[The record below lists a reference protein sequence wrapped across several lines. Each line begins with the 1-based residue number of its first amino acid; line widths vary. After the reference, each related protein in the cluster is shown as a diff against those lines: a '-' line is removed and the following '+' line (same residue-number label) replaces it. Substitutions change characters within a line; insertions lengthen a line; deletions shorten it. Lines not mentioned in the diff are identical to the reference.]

1 MGGVSICTAIPL
13 TGHHVMSFSHCNVTK
28 KRKRDFLF
36 DVVLATFSFLIVTN
50 FHTCQIS
57 KLKRMYTQS
66 SRDGR
71 EVITCNK
78 NKN

>member
-1 MGGVSICTAIPL
+1 M
-13 TGHHVMSFSHCNVTK
+13 
-28 KRKRDFLF
+28 R
-36 DVVLATFSFLIVTN
+36 FLIVTN

-71 EVITCNK
+71 AVITCNK